1 MINKNQ
7 FEKSIIVLKE
17 NLPIVIRNGY
27 NKFDHVLRTT
37 IDALNSINEERP
49 ASVEKIIQ
57 PLLNG
62 NTSLFYLFSSLV
74 EENEFKNFIHKI
86 NYETIAFD
94 GDALKLNSDE
104 EFSLVNSTDFYAPLN
119 EIKFSLTAFNSEK
132 FRNLKWKNAT
142 CNVPIVFEASF
153 SYNEKCSTDSERIN
167 PVINSSCITNLFGRK
182 TILDNLETCCII
194 DFSRFCDRLFYEIV
208 KSIDIADGQNTAS
221 LNFLISIKDVLDS
234 DKVTNDIL
242 TKIEKDIMASAVAT
256 YLVYASKLIG
266 AKPDIFQWAY
276 SAFVK
281 DAQSHFDKSH
291 YPLNAPVTV
300 SSGHSVTGYTYGN
313 KNSKYNEA
321 ALDMNTA
328 QIDRYGG
335 DDSSDPTKAL
345 IYRNIRLNH
354 SAWSSVMN
362 TILSGCPRNIFKRSI
377 TNEEEFRNINKGYG
391 YEDTTNMNIHR
402 FTMSVL
408 SEYIKSKTRTYN
420 TSIQLTQ
427 DLKINESANL
437 INFSAN
443 QIKEAYSTDI
453 IKHSITEYNETDLFL
468 PYDENVAGLLT
479 LNTNVSKTLADTF
492 LDASYLLLLS
502 YTHDSIGNIIEET
515 DPITGKTNKELF
527 EEIYYGISSKIN
539 IDIEKYSYH
548 EKCITAQNN
557 IDASIAAYTPH
568 FSCTTCKNDIDD
580 ELHHVINTGASLP
593 YPEYDPYEH
602 DVYAPLISEYTRLKN
617 LYCIDDINKNATIAT
632 IIERNKGR
640 FPKNRLVTTALSYCG
655 KNAEK
660 RAFAS
665 LESLE
670 EYLISLESLSEEGAD
685 AMANNAAYSALGT
698 IGGAVTEL
706 EITNSADHN
715 TTDNIPLDSTETD
728 SNDYLIKE
736 SSGDAEYMTKVVSG
750 SLESLAPKEVNKAT
764 QLIKKYNS
772 IFNKMLLS

>member
-27 NKFDHVLRTT
+27 NKFDHVLRTV
-37 IDALNSINEERP
+37 IDALNSLNEERP
-49 ASVEKIIQ
+49 ASVEKITNS
-57 PLLNG
+57 LLNG
-62 NTSLFYLFSSLV
+62 STSLFYLFSSLV
-74 EENEFKNFIHKI
+74 EENEFKNFIHKMNNDTAAYDRDVI
-86 NYETIAFD
+86 
-94 GDALKLNSDE
+94 KLNSDE

-119 EIKFSLTAFNSEK
+119 EIRFSLTAFNSEK
-132 FRNLKWKNAT
+132 FRNLKWKNTT
-142 CNVPIVFEASF
+142 CNVPIVFEASYNGEY
-153 SYNEKCSTDSERIN
+153 STDNEKIN
-167 PVINSSCITNLFGRK
+167 PVLNSSYITNLFGRK
-182 TILDNLETCCII
+182 TILDKLKTCCIV

-208 KSIDIADGQNTAS
+208 KSINIDNIS
-221 LNFLISIKDVLDS
+221 LNSLISIKDVLDS
-234 DKVTNDIL
+234 DKVSNDLL

-321 ALDMNTA
+321 TMDMNTA
-328 QIDRYGG
+328 QIDRHGG

-362 TILSGCPRNIFKRSI
+362 TILSGCPRNVFKDSI
-377 TNEEEFRNINKGYG
+377 NEEEFRNANKGYR
-391 YEDTTNMNIHR
+391 YDDNTKTNIYG
-402 FTMSVL
+402 FTVSVL

-427 DLKINESANL
+427 NLKINESANL

-443 QIKEAYSTDI
+443 QIKESNSTNI
-453 IKHSITEYNETDLFL
+453 IKHSITGYSENDLFL

-492 LDASYLLLLS
+492 LDASYLLLLNHS
-502 YTHDSIGNIIEET
+502 HNAIGNIIEET

-557 IDASIAAYTPH
+557 IDASIAAYTPY

-580 ELHHVINTGASLP
+580 ELRGVINTGSSLP
-593 YPEYDPYEH
+593 YPDYDPYEY
-602 DVYAPLISEYTRLKN
+602 DIYSPLISEYTYLKN
-617 LYCIDDINKNATIAT
+617 RYCIDDINKNATIAT
-632 IIERNKGR
+632 IVERNRGR

-665 LESLE
+665 LESFE

-698 IGGAVTEL
+698 IGGAITEL

-715 TTDNIPLDSTETD
+715 TTDNIPLDSAETD
-728 SNDYLIKE
+728 NDDYLIKE
-736 SSGDAEYMTKVVSG
+736 SSGDAEYMTKVISG
-750 SLESLAPKEVNKAT
+750 SLESLAPKVKNKAT
-764 QLIKKYNS
+764 DLIKKYNS
-772 IFNKMLLS
+772 IFNKMLLN